1 LKKSLSCFAVIV
13 AIALF
18 ESCGGS
24 SKAATT
30 SGFTYRA
37 FVSNPLY
44 AGSEPAI
51 QIVNAQTDLL
61 APTVIN
67 LAGQLTQPSMMTLSP
82 SKRYTMV
89 YSPSGPAVSLIDN
102 NSEGLAQNSSG
113 ASTTAITL
121 PGPSESMF
129 IAADNATGYAA
140 IPTVTPQNAQTPGA
154 VVQMNLPGSFIS
166 ATIAIPG
173 AHYIVPSNSTNL
185 VLVFSDNSNDITLIS
200 PILVGTGQNSLTVV
214 QSPNLDHPVGAI
226 FSSDDSVAYI
236 LNCGPECG
244 GTQASVSVLDLTSDT
259 VGAPVPLPAA
269 TNGLLNGTT
278 LYVAGSAPDAT
289 CGSNTSAKH
298 CGDLSIIDTG
308 SMTVT
313 KAAITITDGWHN
325 HMELSGDGQ
334 LFIGSRSCSN
344 VNISG
349 GEVRGCLSIY
359 NSTAA
364 TVIIPPFVGDVTGIA
379 PIPGRTI
386 VYVVQNASLNIF
398 DTRSD
403 TIEVQNPGPLDIVGQ
418 PFDVKYVD
426 SGIPN

>member
-1 LKKSLSCFAVIV
+1 LKKSLSCLAVIV
-13 AIALF
+13 SIALF

-30 SGFTYRA
+30 SGFQYRA

-44 AGSEPAI
+44 AGSAPAI

-61 APTVIN
+61 SRTVIN
-67 LAGQLTQPSMMTLSP
+67 LAGQLVQPSMMTLSP

-89 YSPSGPAVSLIDN
+89 YSPNGPAVALVDN
-102 NSEGLAQNSSG
+102 NSEGLASNSSG

-140 IPTVTPQNAQTPGA
+140 IPTVTPANAQTPGA
-154 VVQMNLPGSFIS
+154 VVQMNLPSSFIS

-173 AHYIVPSNSTNL
+173 AHYVVPSNSTNV
-185 VLVFSDNSNDITLIS
+185 VLVFSDNSNDITVIS
-200 PILVGTGQNSLTVV
+200 PILVGTGQNPLTIV
-214 QSPNLDHPVGAI
+214 QSPNLDRPVGAI

-236 LNCGPECG
+236 FNCGPECG
-244 GTQASVSVLDLTSDT
+244 GTQASVSVLDLATDT

-269 TNGLLNGTT
+269 TTGLLNGTT
-278 LYVAGSAPDAT
+278 LYVAGSSPGAT
-289 CGSNTSAKH
+289 CGSTTAAKN
-298 CGDLSIIDTG
+298 CGTLSIIDTS

-313 KAAITITDGWHN
+313 NAAITITDGWHN
-325 HMELSGDGQ
+325 HIELTGDDQ
-334 LFIGSRSCSN
+334 LFLGSRSCSN
-344 VNISG
+344 VNIAG
-349 GEVRGCLSIY
+349 GEVRGCLTIY
-359 NSTAA
+359 NTATA
-364 TVIIPPFVGDVTGIA
+364 VVIVPQFVGNVTGIA
-379 PIPGRTI
+379 PIPGRQI

-398 DTRSD
+398 DTRTD
-403 TIEVQNPGPLDIVGQ
+403 LIEVQNPGPLDIVGQ